1 METVPAPAW
10 KHIALELE
18 AGLATVCL
26 NRPEKHNSLSVPML
40 LELIDCAN
48 WIGCNTHIRAVILKG
63 NGPSFCSGMDLKAIM
78 GGGLLRRAL
87 AFLPLWK
94 PTINRYQKVC
104 LVWRSLS
111 VPVIAVIQGN
121 CFGAG
126 LQLALGTDIRVADPA
141 SQFSIMESGWGLVPD
156 MGGTV
161 LLRELISKDR
171 AMELTLTGRVFNAE
185 HASRLGLVSH
195 IADDPLSVAEKLCDE
210 IKRQSPDAVAAGK
223 HLLHSA
229 WSVSESSALSLERL
243 WQRRVIGRK
252 NQRIAVERRLKNSDK
267 NYDLRTW

>member
-1 METVPAPAW
+1 MGTMPSPPW
-10 KHIALELE
+10 QHITLELDD
-18 AGLATVCL
+18 GLATISL
-26 NRPEKHNSLSVPML
+26 NRPEKHNSLSIPML

-48 WIGCNTHIRAVILKG
+48 WIGSSAYIRAVILKG

-78 GGGLLRRAL
+78 SGGILRRML

-94 PTINRYQKVC
+94 PTINRYQKVS

-126 LQLALGTDIRVADPA
+126 LQLALGADIRFADPA
-141 SQFSIMESGWGLVPD
+141 SQLSIMESNWGLVPD

-161 LLRELISKDR
+161 LLRELISKDH

-185 HASRLGLVSH
+185 QARQFGLVTH
-195 IADDPLSVAEKLCDE
+195 IADDPLNAARQLCAEIEK
-210 IKRQSPDAVAAGK
+210 QSPDAVAAGK
-223 HLLHSA
+223 QLLHSA
-229 WSVSESSALSLERL
+229 WCVSESSALNLERL
-243 WQRRVIGRK
+243 WQRRVIGRR
-252 NQRIAVERRLKNSDK
+252 NQRIAVERRLKNSSEDYSPR
-267 NYDLRTW
+267 NW